1 MLVIRLRRAGANR
14 RPFFRIVVAE
24 ARSPREGRFVE
35 TLGHYDP
42 RSDPP
47 AVTIDRARYEY
58 WIGRGAQPSATVRT
72 LVARTPADVPAA
84 AGRPAE
90 P

>member
-42 RSDPP
+42 RTDPP
-47 AVTIDRARYEY
+47 KVAIDRARYDY
-58 WIGRGAQPSATVRT
+58 WVRRGAQPSATVRT
-72 LVARTPADVPAA
+72 LVARTPAEAPAEESRPAA
-84 AGRPAE
+84 P
-90 P
+90 